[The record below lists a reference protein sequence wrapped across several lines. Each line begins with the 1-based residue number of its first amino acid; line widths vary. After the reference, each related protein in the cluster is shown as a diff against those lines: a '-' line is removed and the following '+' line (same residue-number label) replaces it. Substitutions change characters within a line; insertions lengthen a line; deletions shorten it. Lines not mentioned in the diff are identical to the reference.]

1 MLKPFSMSSYQFIH
15 FLLTHTRIF
24 RGSGVPEGNILV
36 DYNNN
41 STGGTNNGGG
51 ISDAELFG
59 TT

>member
-1 MLKPFSMSSYQFIH
+1 MSSYQFIH